1 MDWQTDVMDRLMDG
15 QMDGWMDESKDRQI
29 DGQMDGWMEQ
39 METCCRKQKK

>member
-1 MDWQTDVMDRLMDG
+1 MDG

>member
-1 MDWQTDVMDRLMDG
+1 
-15 QMDGWMDESKDRQI
+15 MDGWMDESKDRQI